1 MLFYDDQTIHTF
13 HNVGFWRIEIVLLC
27 SKCLFCWN
35 WHSSVGDQDVM
46 VLQTKTSGCL
56 SFALKMFC
64 KNKILRWKCFAKTC
78 TAAIDYFTAH
88 VTPQWDAPGY
98 YYPLKSSDAS
108 FTMGLFHLITSFL
121 YSHSHTLSYLAKK
134 HGILLLMSEMKFFQ
148 AFWES
153 QQGRLAKTNHP
164 APPRE
169 NRAHCAGGHFR
180 WKKISRYVEI
190 HRKNRF
196 DVRIQELVSKVQS
209 PGPSCQPGR
218 PHVVLHVLCLTRTSG
233 GYFRPQK
240 SVSSKIDIFCCF
252 GAKIGGS
259 LTRERLVEMK
269 FFIK

>member
-27 SKCLFCWN
+27 SKFLFCWN

-88 VTPQWDAPGY
+88 VTSQWDAPGY

-121 YSHSHTLSYLAKK
+121 YSHSHTLSHLAKK
-134 HGILLLMSEMKFFQ
+134 LGIILLMSEMKFFQ

-196 DVRIQELVSKVQS
+196 DVTVQELVSKLQFCGHFFEKKSVFLAHFWVFMYSFLVGWTFWHQS
-209 PGPSCQPGR
+209 AWNFSSR
-218 PHVVLHVLCLTRTSG
+218 AKIDF
-233 GYFRPQK
+233 FRPYK
-240 SVSSKIDIFCCF
+240 
-252 GAKIGGS
+252 
-259 LTRERLVEMK
+259 K
-269 FFIK
+269 FYFDHPFLG